1 MDQNQM
7 DQNQTDPTQPDP
19 TQPDQTQTNQSATV
33 IVQEYARRPVVIGII
48 GIVVGLA
55 LGLIIGWGIWPVQW
69 YDAAPSN
76 LHPGY
81 RDWWMRMSIISYG
94 ATADAATAKAEYD
107 ALGKFGADTLAG
119 VKSSPGNIE
128 PNLITQ
134 YAAAVS
140 ATAPVPA
147 KTSAPG
153 VTPTAAATTGGRSN
167 LTTLLIVMCVVTL
180 LVGAAIVVY
189 FVLQGRKRADI
200 SAPTTQLSLADE
212 TAPTEWASVPTA
224 TSEQAPM
231 VQFMASYKGGDDL
244 FDDSFSIDSPS
255 GEFLGECGV
264 GISENIGV
272 GVPKKVTAFE
282 VWLFDKNDIQTVTK
296 VLMSA
301 HAFNDPTIRQKL
313 EAKGEPFQAN
323 SGGQTILETATLRL
337 VARVV
342 DMAYGQGAMPE
353 SSYFDSL
360 VLELAIWQKQ

>member
-1 MDQNQM
+1 MDQ
-7 DQNQTDPTQPDP
+7 
-19 TQPDQTQTNQSATV
+19 
-33 IVQEYARRPVVIGII
+33 IREYSKRPLVIGII
-48 GIVVGLA
+48 CAIAGLSI
-55 LGLIIGWGIWPVQW
+55 GLLIGWKIWPVQW
-69 YDAAPSN
+69 YDASPAE

-81 RDWWMRMSIISYG
+81 QDMWLQMAIISYG
-94 ATADAATAKAEYD
+94 ATGDAQNAKVEYD
-107 ALGKFGADTLAG
+107 ALGDSAAATLAR
-119 VKSSPGNIE
+119 VQASPQGID
-128 PNLITQ
+128 PALVAQ
-134 YAAAVS
+134 FSAVV
-140 ATAPVPA
+140 APTAQVPPG
-147 KTSAPG
+147 TVAPG
-153 VTPTAAATTGGRSN
+153 VSPTPTATSATSGRSY
-167 LTTLLIVMCVVTL
+167 LTTLLIAMCVVTL

-189 FVLQGRKRADI
+189 FVLQGRKKAGGTE
-200 SAPTTQLSLADE
+200 PMTQLPATDVE
-212 TAPTEWASVPTA
+212 TPAEWSNFPAPG
-224 TSEQAPM
+224 EQAPM
-231 VQFMASYKGGDDL
+231 AQFMASYKAGDDL

-264 GISENIGV
+264 GISETIGV

-342 DMAYGQGAMPE
+342 DMTYGQGALPE